1 MFQRFFP
8 EKIPNNPMNVAITQ
22 NFLSVSIIE
31 RSHCLFCNQNKR
43 NILQD
48 DKKKC

>member
-31 RSHCLFCNQNKR
+31 SHCLFCNQNKR